1 VPAANLRTPGAM
13 TTRAR
18 IVYTAA
24 RAFVLAFGVMALWLA
39 RDGLNPDGVAY
50 LDASD
55 QFLAGRWPASG
66 TGYWSPLYPTL
77 LAIARLVG
85 GTSPAR
91 ELAIAHAVNLVVF
104 LLAFGALELLLRSL
118 RSATVAREPAAEP
131 NAISWAVL
139 VYAAFAI
146 VTVGWTLMW
155 IVTPDLVVI
164 AIVLAASA
172 VSIRMARGNGRWGS
186 AIALGLLLG
195 VGYLAKAVLLPVGLV
210 MLATLAVVMRR
221 RQGLAFAAV
230 AAGLLVAV
238 SAPQIAYVSRIKGD
252 PTFSDVGRLNYLWY
266 VADVPGP
273 VSSTFPLPA
282 RLPSPTGRG
291 QTLATLGPAD
301 AHPAVYDVDAPI
313 PGTLPIWYDAGYWY
327 RGVVAP
333 LRPLAIVR
341 AIVRHLRV
349 YLEMLALL
357 LAGGAAAAFAG
368 PVSRRALRALRPEP
382 LLVIPALAA
391 LAMYALVLVQTRYVA
406 PFVLMLLLGLVPP
419 WAVDD
424 LSRRLR
430 TGFATGALI
439 ALALVAHQTRVDA
452 TYWQGS
458 AQARTNVVAALA
470 ARGVTPGTRLG
481 FVGEAYDA
489 LWAREAR
496 LRFVSVVPRPE
507 AASFWALGPNDRAR
521 VLARMRAQ
529 GAAAVVAEAPAL
541 GIDTTG
547 WVELP
552 SAGVPSAKLMVYEG
566 FR

>member
-1 VPAANLRTPGAM
+1 M

-18 IVYTAA
+18 IVHTAA
-24 RAFVLAFGVMALWLA
+24 RAFVVAFGVMALWLA

-50 LDASD
+50 LDVSD

-118 RSATVAREPAAEP
+118 RSATVAREPAGEP
-131 NAISWAVL
+131 NDISWAVM

-155 IVTPDLVVI
+155 IVTPDMVVI

-172 VSIRMARGNGRWGS
+172 VCIWMARGNGRWGS

-195 VGYLAKAVLLPVGLV
+195 VGYLAKAVLLPIGVV

-221 RQGLAFAAV
+221 RQGLALAAV
-230 AAGLLVAV
+230 AAGLFLAV
-238 SAPQIAYVSRIKGD
+238 SARQIAYVSRLKGA
-252 PTFSDVGRLNYLWY
+252 PTFSDVGRLNHLWY

-273 VSSTFPLPA
+273 VQPAFPLPA
-282 RLPSPTGRG
+282 RLPSPTARG

-301 AHPAVYDVDAPI
+301 VHPAVYDIDAPI

-333 LRPLAIVR
+333 LRPLATVR
-341 AIVRHLRV
+341 AVVRHLRV

-368 PVSRRALRALRPEP
+368 PVSRRALRVVQPEP

-391 LAMYALVLVQTRYVA
+391 LAIYALVLVQTRYVA
-406 PFVLMLLLGLVPP
+406 PFVLMLLAGLVPP

-439 ALALVAHQTRVDA
+439 ALALVAYRTRVDA
-452 TYWQGS
+452 AYWQGS
-458 AQARTNVVAALA
+458 AQARTNVTAALA

-496 LRFVSVVPRPE
+496 LRFVSVVPRAE

-521 VLARMRAQ
+521 VLAHMRAQ
-529 GAAAVVAEAPAL
+529 GAGAVIAEAPAP

-552 SAGVPSAKLMVYEG
+552 SAGVPSAELMVYEG